1 MNKKKK
7 KNYPARKITGIV
19 DMKSTGKAYIISDE
33 MSEDVFIAY
42 NNTNHALNGD
52 KVKVFLFP
60 KRKGR
65 KTEGQII
72 EIIERRKIN
81 FVGIIKATKKFAL
94 LIPDSK
100 NVNIE
105 INIPLKNLK
114 GAKNGQKAIAQ
125 ITDWPQYSINPFGKI
140 VNVLGNPGDND
151 VEMNSILA
159 EYDFPLSFPDN
170 VENEA
175 LNIDKI
181 INAEEIKKR
190 RDFRNIW
197 TCTID
202 PPDAKDFDDAL
213 STNKLKNGNWEIG
226 IHIADVSFYVKED
239 SLIDKEAFKRGTSI
253 YLVDRV
259 IPMLPEKLS
268 NNICSLRPNEEKLC
282 FSAVFEM
289 NSEAKVVNQWFG
301 KTVINS
307 NRRYNYS
314 EVQKI
319 IEGQEQKFKNE
330 ILQLHKL
337 ACKLREERFKNG
349 AIFFSSHE
357 VKFKLDKNGKPI
369 NAFIKEQKESNHLV
383 EEFMLLANSK
393 VAEFVGKPLD
403 KKTPKTLIYRVHDTP
418 NMEKLNVFSE
428 FLHKLGY
435 KINLSS
441 KNSIATSLN
450 KLFKDV
456 AGKGEENMIETIAVR
471 TMAKAI
477 YSTNNIGHYGLDFNY
492 YTHFTSPIRRYP
504 DLMVHRILELYLE
517 NKPSVDK
524 NKYEEKSKHC
534 SEKERSAVSAER
546 ESIKYKQAEFLL
558 SKIGEEFNG
567 LISGVSKWGIFVEL
581 EGNKCEGMVSLKD
594 MVDDFYYLDDDNYCV
609 VGQRNGNE
617 YKLGHPIK
625 VRVKNVNLLKKQM
638 DFEIA

>member
-7 KNYPARKITGIV
+7 IKYPARKITGIV

-33 MSEDVFIAY
+33 MNEDVFIAY
-42 NNTNHALNGD
+42 NNTNHVLHGD

-72 EIIERRKIN
+72 EIIERRKTN

-105 INIPLKNLK
+105 INIPLKNLN

-125 ITDWPQYSINPFGKI
+125 ITDWPQYSISPFGKI
-140 VNVLGNPGDND
+140 VKVLGNPGDND

-175 LNIDKI
+175 LKIDKN
-181 INAEEIKKR
+181 INPEEIKKR

-213 STNKLKNGNWEIG
+213 STKKLKNGNWEIG

-289 NSEAKVVNQWFG
+289 NSDAKVVNQWFG
-301 KTVINS
+301 KTVIKS
-307 NRRYNYS
+307 NRRFNYS

-319 IEGQEQKFKNE
+319 IEGQEQKFKTE

-337 ACKLREERFKNG
+337 ASKLREERFKNG
-349 AIFFSSHE
+349 AISFSSHE

-383 EEFMLLANSK
+383 EEFMLLANYN
-393 VAEFVGKPLD
+393 VAEFIGKPLN
-403 KKTPKTLIYRVHDTP
+403 KKPPKTLIYRVHDTP
-418 NMEKLNVFSE
+418 NMEKLNVFAE
-428 FLHKLGY
+428 FLDKLGY

-441 KNSIATSLN
+441 KNTIAKSLN

-534 SEKERSAVSAER
+534 SEKERSAVNAER

-594 MVDDFYYLDDDNYCV
+594 MIDDLYYLDDDNYCV

-625 VRVKNVNLLKKQM
+625 IRVKHVNLPKKQM